1 MDVAEVHKVERLRP
15 TLFAGPRLEQLQ
27 RRAIESACDRR
38 WCPGVAGTRRD
49 SEKLENCCKE
59 AELDSAS
66 VEAKRENNIIK
77 TVY

>member
-49 SEKLENCCKE
+49 SEKLENCCKR
-59 AELDSAS
+59 
-66 VEAKRENNIIK
+66 KRSQTAHLSKRKEKII
-77 TVY
+77 